1 MAARRA
7 AWLLLALGAVALAG
21 PWLAPYDPSLAHRGY
36 LHAPPMWPRLS
47 SAGVVIHP
55 VVLADRLDQRFVEDR
70 TRTVPWPWT
79 EGGEPVF
86 LFGAD
91 RTGRDVFSRVLA
103 GARVTLGLGILAV
116 LGATVLGAVLGALA
130 GSRGGLADELMMRV
144 ADFVLI
150 LPVLYVVVVLRA
162 VLPLVLAPGVV
173 FVLMLAIFVLV
184 GWPLVA
190 RGVRALVARERTSEY
205 VVASQAAGAGS
216 VHVLRRHLLPACA
229 GHVAVQASLLLP
241 GFVLA
246 EATLSYL
253 GLGFP
258 DTVPTWGTM
267 LREAADINELTRFPW
282 TLAPAAAIFVV
293 TLATNAAL
301 QPVAEIVRSSDQ
313 IARSPDEIAG
323 SPDEITRSP
332 AHQIRSTDH
341 KVTTS

>member
-1 MAARRA
+1 MPARRA
-7 AWLLLALGAVALAG
+7 VMLLLVLGGLAVGG
-21 PWLAPYDPSLAHRGY
+21 PWLAPYDPSLALRGY
-36 LHAPPMWPRLS
+36 IHAPPMWPRV
-47 SAGVVIHP
+47 SAGLAFYPVI
-55 VVLADRLDQRFVEDR
+55 LEDRLEQRFVEDR
-70 TRTVPWPWT
+70 TRTVPWPWAQ
-79 EGGEPVF
+79 GGEPVF
-86 LFGAD
+86 LLGAD

-116 LGATVLGAVLGALA
+116 LGATALGAVLGAVA

-162 VLPLVLAPGVV
+162 VLPLVLAPGLV

-184 GWPLVA
+184 GWPIVA

-216 VHVLRRHLLPACA
+216 VHVLRHHLLPACA

-267 LREAADINELTRFPW
+267 LREAAEINELTRFPW
-282 TLAPAAAIFVV
+282 TLTPAAAIFIV
-293 TLATNAAL
+293 TLATNVAL
-301 QPVAEIVRSSDQ
+301 QPVAEIIRSSDRIARSPGE
-313 IARSPDEIAG
+313 IARSPD
-323 SPDEITRSP
+323 
-332 AHQIRSTDH
+332 HQIRSTDQ